1 MKTNIKMA
9 TTPTKKKKVI
19 DIVLKNGGDDLTLS
33 DEYYLFL
40 WDSKVL
46 TGVHCVEKFN
56 RIKECEEISV
66 EEFLKEYK

>member
-1 MKTNIKMA
+1 MKTNIKMI
-9 TTPTKKKKVI
+9 TTPEKKKQVI
-19 DIVLKNGGDDLTLS
+19 NIVLRNGGDDLTLS

-46 TGVHCVEKFN
+46 TGVHCVDKFN
-56 RIKECEEISV
+56 SIKECEEISV